1 MNYLLNVYSIGSVED
16 VVQQKPRLLNI
27 VIVKRSKIW
36 SLFWTGSFWSTAFLI
51 KPHFFKVHLFL
62 TDHFQKVKKKKK
74 KPNYTKQ
81 THNPINV
88 SQTWQ
93 FVNEWIT
100 KGLFGLYWGCI
111 HFLFLFSILNS
122 CTYFLFSS
130 IFLFG
135 IIFYFVFPFMTT
147 TNKQRE
153 RERERERPMTV
164 RSIDFIFLQKC
175 HCIHFQENENTKK
188 LYSFFIFKNFFL
200 Y

>member
-27 VIVKRSKIW
+27 VIVRRSKIW
-36 SLFWTGSFWSTAFLI
+36 RLFWTVSFWSTAFLI

-74 KPNYTKQ
+74 PNYTKQ

-93 FVNEWIT
+93 FVIEWIT
-100 KGLFGLYWGCI
+100 KGLFGLCWGCI
-111 HFLFLFSILNS
+111 HFLFLFSILKS
-122 CTYFLFSS
+122 CTHFLFSS

-153 RERERERPMTV
+153 RERERERG
-164 RSIDFIFLQKC
+164 QW
-175 HCIHFQENENTKK
+175 
-188 LYSFFIFKNFFL
+188 
-200 Y
+200 